1 MPPQSVLEE
10 FVKLRFLILT
20 AIFTLIAVAA
30 FAQADTF
37 IGQFTNSNSETFAG
51 GISGD
56 GRFVVFESR
65 GNVATENPRNTDGN
79 SEIFLWD
86 YAQRRIFQI
95 TDTKSVVIDSSRAAT
110 FDNVKVEI
118 ANKRP
123 VISNDGRWIAFGSN
137 ATAAYPGNGTNPP
150 VDSDTNPGSFDANT
164 RNNVGC
170 TPPPTPTPTPTPT
183 GSPSPAPTP
192 FCNNLSLDANM
203 EMWVY
208 QIPAYTPADL
218 RAGDELPLTDLSTGT
233 FTRVTNTLPSRLP
246 QPGSATVGPFI
257 ADDNHDASISDDGNV
272 IAFGSTRD
280 LVPAVGNAAPDD
292 NDEIFTFVRSTSIL
306 NQVTKTQRGSIT
318 KPIYSKNPTIN
329 RDGTRVAFASTGDGP
344 VVGMAAGDNP
354 AASSWN
360 EEVFYTDLVDG
371 RPVATSAKQI
381 TRTTPTNAGDAVNIF
396 SYGRRMSRDGRFIAF
411 DSFADLAGN
420 SAISS
425 SFAIYFYD
433 TVTAAFR
440 QVGPRS
446 DADSV
451 VSGGDVLHYPGFTDY
466 DPSGTPTTLVF
477 DMRLNIKPDGT
488 VPSTASDGLNNI
500 EGRPVQIYSY
510 PINVSSSAAM
520 FTRLTKFPAT
530 TTLFRPST
538 QPIPSN
544 TSQRIAFNLALTEIG
559 TGNPD
564 LQSEGYYM
572 LKPDATSTST
582 ATFSL
587 FTGASGLK
595 ISPSPVP
602 TPSPTPTPTASPSPT
617 PVTPPAVLGTSPGSL
632 AFLTYDSPIAQPVT
646 ARTAVGS
653 LQRSF
658 TLPIELSGV
667 SMSINGV
674 AAGLKRVDQ
683 NGITFVVPPFL
694 SSTTDG
700 TKYPVVINNNGTVI
714 KSEITIVPARPDIF
728 TDLPVPGPGGRA
740 QATNV
745 TNRVPTTE
753 PFVVHTVR
761 IRGGLLTSTV
771 LRLRLT
777 GVANTTP
784 AVITIR
790 IGSVTITGTRIL
802 TGGLLVEPGVYTVD
816 FTLPP
821 ELNGAG
827 DQPIIVTVTA
837 NGVSFTSRLD
847 DTAPRL
853 SFL

>member
-1 MPPQSVLEE
+1 M
-10 FVKLRFLILT
+10 KLRFFTLT
-20 AIFTLIAVAA
+20 AIFTVIAVAA

-37 IGQFTNSNSETFAG
+37 IGQFTSSNSETFAG

-79 SEIFLWD
+79 VEIFLWD

-95 TDTKSVVIDSSRAAT
+95 TDTKSVVVDSSKAAT

-137 ATAAYPGNGTNPP
+137 ATAAYPGDGTNPP
-150 VDSDTNPGSFDANT
+150 VSSNTNPGSFDANT

-170 TPPPTPTPTPTPT
+170 TPPATPTPTPTPT

-192 FCNNLSLDANM
+192 FCNNLTLDANM
-203 EMWVY
+203 EMWLY
-208 QIPAYTPADL
+208 QIPAYSPVDL

-246 QPGSATVGPFI
+246 QPGTPTLGPFI

-272 IAFGSTRD
+272 IAFVSTRD
-280 LVPAVGNAAPDD
+280 LVPAVGNAAPNDD
-292 NDEIFTFVRSTSIL
+292 NDEIFTYIRSTSTL
-306 NQVTKTQRGSIT
+306 NQVTKTSRGSIT
-318 KPIYSKNPTIN
+318 KPIYSKNPTISGS
-329 RDGTRVAFASTGDGP
+329 GTRVAFASTGDGP
-344 VVGMAAGDNP
+344 IVGMTAGDNP
-354 AASSWN
+354 AVSSWN
-360 EEVFYTDLVDG
+360 EEVFYTDLIDG
-371 RPVATSAKQI
+371 KPVAGSAKQI
-381 TRTTPTNAGDAVNIF
+381 TKTTPTNPGDSVNIF

-411 DSFADLAGN
+411 DSFADLEGN
-420 SAISS
+420 SATKS
-425 SFAIYFYD
+425 SFALYYYD
-433 TVTAAFR
+433 TQPGTVGFH

-446 DADSV
+446 DADSAAN
-451 VSGGDVLHYPGFTDY
+451 GGDVLHYPGFTDY
-466 DPSGTPTTLVF
+466 DSNGVPRTLVF
-477 DMRLNIKPDGT
+477 EMRLNINASGM
-488 VPSTASDGLNNI
+488 VPSTASEGLNAI
-500 EGRPVQIYSY
+500 DGRPPQIYSF
-510 PINVSSSAAM
+510 PINAGAAT
-520 FTRLTKFPAT
+520 FTRLTKFPSAAIQF
-530 TTLFRPST
+530 LPST
-538 QPIPSN
+538 QPIPSS
-544 TSQRIAFNLALTEIG
+544 TLQRIAFNLALTEIG

-572 LKPDATSTST
+572 LKPDTVGTPSTVT
-582 ATFSL
+582 LSL

-595 ISPSPVP
+595 VSPSPVP

-632 AFLTYDSPIAQPVT
+632 AFITFDTALSPPVA

-653 LQRSF
+653 FQRSLP
-658 TLPIELSGV
+658 LPIELSGV

-674 AAGLKRVDQ
+674 ACGLKQVDG
-683 NGITFVVPPFL
+683 NRIVFVVPPFL
-694 SSTTDG
+694 SSTTSG
-700 TKYPVVINNNGTVI
+700 TEYDVVINNNGTVM
-714 KSEITIVPARPDIF
+714 KSKITIVPARPDIF
-728 TDLPVPGPGGRA
+728 TNLPTPGPGGRA

-761 IRGGLLTSTV
+761 LRGGVLTSTV

-777 GVANTTP
+777 GVANTAS

-790 IGSVTITGTRIL
+790 IGNVTISGARVL
-802 TGGLLVEPGVYTVD
+802 TGGVPVEPGVYTVD

-827 DQPIIVTVTA
+827 DQPIIVTVTV

-847 DTAPRL
+847 DTAPRI
-853 SFL
+853 SFI